1 MSERYDY
8 TSRIATGGMGEV
20 WLARDTLL
28 GRDVAIKRLKGEYAD
43 DPVFRERFAAEARN
57 AAALHDRHIATVFD
71 VGEETGSD
79 GRPVPYLVME
89 YVDGKPLSD
98 LLRDREPMPHETAKN
113 LVGQAAAALSVA
125 HARGI
130 VHRDVKPA
138 NLLVTRDRTVKLT
151 DFGIAR
157 AADAVAL
164 TGTGEVIGTPHYL
177 APEQV
182 EGRAAT
188 PASDVYSLGVVL
200 HECLTG
206 ARPFEADTPVA
217 TALAH
222 LRQDP
227 PPLPDDL
234 PRDLRAT
241 AERALAKDP
250 AQRFPDA
257 AAFLAALEGRAPAD
271 DGTRVMG
278 AAMIAAG
285 AGAAAA
291 AAPVAAAAATQVMA
305 GRGTGAI
312 EPDEERRRRRGV
324 PAWILAAIAVPLI
337 VLAAVLLFGGDGDE
351 ATPATTPSEAPSTP
365 AETSA
370 EPTPEPET
378 EPEPEPETAQIV
390 ADDLIGL
397 SRDEAVA
404 ALAGA
409 GFTDVRVTEIEN
421 TEGEEQGEVVEVSP
435 QGETALD
442 TPVELVVWG
451 PEIEEDQEEEP
462 APPEEGGPGGD
473 GPGGP
478 KDKPGKKDEEGK
490 P

>member
-28 GRDVAIKRLKGEYAD
+28 HRDVAIKRLKGEYAD

-71 VGEETGSD
+71 VGEETGAD

-98 LLRDREPMPHETAKN
+98 LLRDREPMPAETAKD

-206 ARPFEADTPVA
+206 KRPFAADTPVA

-257 AAFLAALEGRAPAD
+257 AAFLAALEGRAPVED
-271 DGTRVMG
+271 ESTRVMG
-278 AAMIAAG
+278 AAPLAAG
-285 AGAAAA
+285 VGAAAA
-291 AAPVAAAAATQVMA
+291 AAPVAAATATQVMA
-305 GRGTGAI
+305 GRGTTPV

-324 PAWILAAIAVPLI
+324 PPWILAAIAVPLI
-337 VLAAVLLFGGDGDE
+337 VLAAVLLFGGGDE
-351 ATPATTPSEAPSTP
+351 QEPVATAPTETPSTP

-370 EPTPEPET
+370 EPTPEPE
-378 EPEPEPETAQIV
+378 PEPETAVID
-390 ADDLIGL
+390 ADSLIGEP
-397 SRDEAVA
+397 RDEAVA

-409 GFTDVRVTEIEN
+409 GFTDITVTEIEN
-421 TEGEEQGEVVEVSP
+421 PDGEEPGTVADVSP
-435 QGETALD
+435 TGETALD
-442 TPVELVVWG
+442 APVELVVWG
-451 PEIEEDQEEEP
+451 PEIEEEQDEEP

-473 GPGGP
+473 GPGG